1 MRIGRKTL
9 DVLQQAQHGI
19 DLTAVTVHRL
29 RREFNSVL
37 RRGLIEE
44 RLPRDRRGA
53 VYGFTENGVAMLAEW
68 RAQFGPPT
76 PITDEM
82 L

>member
-1 MRIGRKTL
+1 MRIGSKTL
-9 DVLQQAQHGI
+9 DVLLIAQQGLDSA
-19 DLTAVTVHRL
+19 TVAVHRL
-29 RREFNSVL
+29 HRERNSAL
-37 RRGLIEE
+37 RRGLIAE

-53 VYGFTENGVAMLAEW
+53 VYGLTESGVAMLEAW
-68 RAQFGPPT
+68 KAQFGPAT

>member
-9 DVLQQAQHGI
+9 DVLLQAQHGI
-19 DLTAVTVHRL
+19 DFTAVTVHRL
-29 RREFNSVL
+29 RREFNSSL
-37 RRGLIEE
+37 RRGLIAE
-44 RLPRDRRGA
+44 RIPRDRRGA
-53 VYGFTENGVAMLAEW
+53 VYGLTEKGVAMLAAW
-68 RAQFGPPT
+68 KAQFGPPT

>member
-9 DVLQQAQHGI
+9 DVLLQAQHGI
-19 DLTAVTVHRL
+19 DFTAVTVHRL
-29 RREFNSVL
+29 RRGFNSSL
-37 RRGLIEE
+37 RRGLIAE
-44 RLPRDRRGA
+44 RLPRYRRCA
-53 VYGFTENGVAMLAEW
+53 VYGLTESGYAMLAAW
-68 RAQFGPPT
+68 RAQFGPAT